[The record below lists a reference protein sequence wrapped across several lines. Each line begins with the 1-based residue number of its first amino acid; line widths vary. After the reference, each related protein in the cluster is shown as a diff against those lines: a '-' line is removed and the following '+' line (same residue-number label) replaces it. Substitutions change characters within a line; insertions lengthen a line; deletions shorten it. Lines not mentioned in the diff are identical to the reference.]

1 MPSGTALK
9 RQRRCTLPQLQHILE
24 QECSG
29 GRFSMSSLDIFISFL
44 DEEVANEM
52 GASII
57 AMVPWANDPE
67 FQQDYMYGMVALM
80 GILRVVEIY
89 SSRPATEQSQIRTKV
104 QRNII
109 GILSWIF
116 VCHHQPPKIPSTTSR
131 GRPQI
136 DRLFDM
142 HPSIRMTL
150 LNTPL
155 ALDVMLFFWDAVDE
169 NEHPFVTYDPY
180 QKPKTTQE
188 VTTTSCIIL
197 NLFTSFITL
206 GQNLKASISL
216 LQRIQEEK
224 ATNPSLWAES
234 AVLRA
239 KYVIRRLQE
248 DPDQPL
254 LAATTFLS
262 ALVWSTGTLFAM
274 ASYNGARAIMEVKV
288 YEQYTSA
295 LHALSIREDCS
306 SSPPQLLTECL
317 LARQMDMIRFITSG
331 QFNYVR
337 AIAGMLQNGLLTN
350 ILRGLMTHSSP
361 GDVFGKALSP
371 LTLYSVYPT
380 VLYEV
385 VAAVN
390 RVPPSI
396 CGTLSSGPL
405 APVWSGFQNTTQLYK
420 DHLDALPRKPDMC
433 DNLYHWEDNGKK
445 RKFQGKICSR
455 CHTFVYCSEK
465 CQSRDWNLFHKR
477 ECPDSKHVYEW
488 RKPYYRQYRI
498 SYRAFHQVL
507 IRSLYQTKWRSVE
520 AAIHNIR
527 TTSAHNSHDV
537 LALLNLATDN
547 PNHDFTIRYL
557 QNPTAVETDMRL
569 KAIFERHF
577 DDPESR
583 LVEGSFIAGQDH
595 ACLMVALRLSGVED
609 GVPQYDIV
617 NSYVRYYRPGS

>member
-1 MPSGTALK
+1 MPPRTALK

-29 GRFSMSSLDIFISFL
+29 GRFSMNSLDIFISFL

-104 QRNII
+104 QRNIS

-116 VCHHQPPKIPSTTSR
+116 VCHHQPPKIPSTTCR

-136 DRLFDM
+136 VKNLIPQFMSHIHILDRLFDM

-224 ATNPSLWAES
+224 TTNPSLWAES

-390 RVPPSI
+390 RVPPFI
-396 CGTLSSGPL
+396 CGTLGSGPL
-405 APVWSGFQNTTQLYK
+405 APVWSGFQNTIQLYK
-420 DHLDALPRKPDMC
+420 DHLDALPRKPDIC

-445 RKFQGKICSR
+445 RKFQGKVCSR
-455 CHTFVYCSEK
+455 CHTLSIAQKNANRETGICSTSE
-465 CQSRDWNLFHKR
+465 NV
-477 ECPDSKHVYEW
+477 PTSKHVYEW

-520 AAIHNIR
+520 AAIHNIG

-547 PNHDFTIRYL
+547 PNRDFTI
-557 QNPTAVETDMRL
+557 
-569 KAIFERHF
+569 RHF